1 MAQAG
6 NFLVRSE
13 NIDDTAWAEIANM
26 IRRDADYL
34 FKIIGK
40 AYAILSDPTMVRI
53 TEFSVIFWVLLLWL
67 PFLSFPVEQQL
78 YWLLFCLDND
88 FISIV

>member
-1 MAQAG
+1 MFIMAQAG

-13 NIDDTAWAEIANM
+13 NIDDTVWTEISNV

-40 AYAILSDPTMVRI
+40 AYAILSDPTVVCI
-53 TEFSVIFWVLLLWL
+53 TEFSVIFWVLLFLFL
-67 PFLSFPVEQQL
+67 FLSFS
-78 YWLLFCLDND
+78 C
-88 FISIV
+88 